1 MLQDNMLCPWLG
13 AGGLLGAGPV
23 PYFLNTD
30 CLETAILTPVLTYL
44 ILRMDLWSLQLPVP
58 RLPNP
63 IQLGNIYQA
72 PSEADPP
79 VLSPPPLPL
88 FLCALNKQ

>member
-1 MLQDNMLCPWLG
+1 M
-13 AGGLLGAGPV
+13 AGGRGVAGSWPV
-23 PYFLNTD
+23 PCFLNTD

-44 ILRMDLWSLQLPVP
+44 ILRMGLWSLQLPVP

-88 FLCALNKQ
+88 FLCFQYLSSYII